1 MIRTILFYPAV
12 VLSLFVSLLAL
23 IRIKYLEL
31 RGKTKEKI
39 IFIHKVTRGWAR
51 FVMKM
56 SGAEITVKG
65 LENIPDDQTVL
76 FMANHQSFF
85 DIPLLMSVIDVPK
98 GFIAK
103 KELEN
108 WPGISTWMRY
118 IRCIFMDRQ
127 RTAQRCYLSSHSRDA
142 APFNKRL
149 WRRNRARF
157 RADS

>member
-103 KELEN
+103 KELE
-108 WPGISTWMRY
+108 
-118 IRCIFMDRQ
+118 DRK
-127 RTAQRCYLSSHSRDA
+127 SVV
-142 APFNKRL
+142 
-149 WRRNRARF
+149 
-157 RADS
+157 